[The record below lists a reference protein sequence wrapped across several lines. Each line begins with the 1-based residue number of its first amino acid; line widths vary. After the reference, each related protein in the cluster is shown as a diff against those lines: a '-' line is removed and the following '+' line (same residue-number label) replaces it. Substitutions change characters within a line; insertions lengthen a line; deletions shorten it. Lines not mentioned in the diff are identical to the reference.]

1 MKLSGRQWW
10 WAYLWHV
17 VNLVV
22 GVGLATIIAAFMG
35 GGRWFLDGF
44 APTVVIFFALALF
57 FAFVWPPIP
66 KIELLIRA
74 LLRHRREARHAA
86 SFEGTERGI
95 AARSGESPR
104 QLGLHVPKRHI
115 ADRRRGEE

>member
-1 MKLSGRQWW
+1 MKTSDRQWW

-17 VNLVV
+17 VNLAV
-22 GVGLATIIAAFMG
+22 GIGLATIITAFMG

-74 LLRHRREARHAA
+74 LLRHRREARHSA
-86 SFEGTERGI
+86 SFESPEPRIGP
-95 AARSGESPR
+95 RSGEGAR
-104 QLGLHVPKRHI
+104 KLGLHVAERNI

>member
-17 VNLVV
+17 VNWLV
-22 GVGLATIIAAFMG
+22 GIAIAIVITAFMG
-35 GGRWFLDGF
+35 GAEWLIDGY
-44 APTVVIFFALALF
+44 APTVVIFSALALF

-66 KIELLIRA
+66 KLELLIRA
-74 LLRHRREARHAA
+74 LLRRSREARHSTGFKSTEPRIA
-86 SFEGTERGI
+86 SRSSED
-95 AARSGESPR
+95 ARE
-104 QLGLHVPKRHI
+104 LGLHVAERNI